1 MARARTDTREMK
13 ADLIADLL
21 KIRAY
26 LIDQGML
33 AEGAPLEDP
42 WATVETF
49 CSIALAVMAKTNPSK
64 IRSEAMT
71 ANIRA
76 LLPIPPSEK
85 KALDNGQDPV
95 SL

>member
-1 MARARTDTREMK
+1 MPRARTDTKTIKE
-13 ADLIADLL
+13 DLVRDLL
-21 KIRAY
+21 KVRGY
-26 LIDQGML
+26 LSSHGML
-33 AEGAPLEDP
+33 DEESHLSDP

-64 IRSEAMT
+64 IRSEALT

-85 KALDNGQDPV
+85 KTVDKG
-95 SL
+95 